1 MAIVDSVVRGI
12 IHLEAK
18 MQHVLISAVFVLV
31 FATPARAQLVRCI
44 ENSPERHGQPGC
56 TVIADQPMQ
65 SPPPRPAMWHID
77 EFSSLADARR
87 AAGPNSVAFDAFGSA
102 WLYTIES
109 DTADHHCGK
118 HRATV
123 GPLPLR
129 EATPYSIQVLVAY
142 FQPGNFSIVH
152 THSGPEA
159 WWVLEGEQ
167 CLETTKAGIRKRAG
181 EGAIVEEGE
190 TMRMVGLGNRPR
202 RSLVLVLHDSNRPPA
217 TVVDNPPPLK
227 SCQ

>member
-1 MAIVDSVVRGI
+1 MIRTLTAAVC
-12 IHLEAK
+12 
-18 MQHVLISAVFVLV
+18 VLS
-31 FATPARAQLVRCI
+31 FAAPARAQLLRCI
-44 ENSPERHGQPGC
+44 EDSPERHGQPGC
-56 TVIADQPMQ
+56 SVVADKPMA
-65 SPPPRPAMWHID
+65 SSLSSRAMWHID
-77 EFSSLADARR
+77 EFSSLAEAKR
-87 AAGPNSVAFDAFGSA
+87 AEGPNSVAFDAFGSA

-109 DTADHHCGK
+109 DTSNHHGGK
-118 HRATV
+118 HRAAV
-123 GPLPLR
+123 GPLPVR
-129 EATPYSIQVLVAY
+129 PAPAYSIQVLSAY

-190 TMRMVGLGNRPR
+190 TMRMVGIGDGPR
-202 RSLVLVLHDSNRPPA
+202 RSLVVVLHDSSRPPA

-227 SCQ
+227 GCR

>member
-1 MAIVDSVVRGI
+1 MHRG
-12 IHLEAK
+12 LT
-18 MQHVLISAVFVLV
+18 SAVCVLFFVI
-31 FATPARAQLVRCI
+31 PSHAQLLRCI

-56 TVIADQPMQ
+56 SVVADKPMPSAQP
-65 SPPPRPAMWHID
+65 SPAMWHID
-77 EFSSLADARR
+77 EFSSLDEAKHSE
-87 AAGPNSVAFDAFGSA
+87 GPNSVAFEAFGSA

-109 DTADHHCGK
+109 DTSNHHGGK

-129 EATPYSIQVLVAY
+129 EGIPYSIQVLSAY

-167 CLETTKAGIRKRAG
+167 CLETTKTGIRKHAG
-181 EGAIVEEGE
+181 QGAIVEEGE
-190 TMRMVGLGNRPR
+190 TMRMVGIGTGPR
-202 RSLVLVLHDSNRPPA
+202 RSLVLVLHDSNRSPA

-227 SCQ
+227 GCQ

>member
-1 MAIVDSVVRGI
+1 MRLAMIG
-12 IHLEAK
+12 
-18 MQHVLISAVFVLV
+18 VLWVLSFAV
-31 FATPARAQLVRCI
+31 PARAQLVRCI
-44 ENSPERHGQPGC
+44 ENSPERRGEPGC
-56 TVIADQPMQ
+56 SVVADKPM
-65 SPPPRPAMWHID
+65 SSFAPRAAQWHID
-77 EFSSLADARR
+77 EFPSLSEARQAE
-87 AAGPNSVAFDAFGSA
+87 AANSVAFEAFGSA

-109 DTADHHCGK
+109 DTSNHHGGK

-129 EATPYSIQVLVAY
+129 EGTRYSIQVLSAY

-167 CLETTKAGIRKRAG
+167 CLETSKGGIRRHAG

-190 TMRMVGLGNRPR
+190 TMRMRGIGDGPR
-202 RSLVLVLHDSNRPPA
+202 RSLVLILHDSNRPPT
-217 TVVDNPPPLK
+217 TVVENAPPLK
-227 SCQ
+227 GCQ

>member
-1 MAIVDSVVRGI
+1 
-12 IHLEAK
+12 
-18 MQHVLISAVFVLV
+18 MQRVFISAVGVLF
-31 FATPARAQLVRCI
+31 FAVPASAQLLRCV
-44 ENSPERHGQPGC
+44 ENSPERSGQPGC
-56 TVIADQPMQ
+56 TVIADRPIA
-65 SPPPRPAMWHID
+65 SPPQPAVWHID
-77 EFSSLADARR
+77 EFSSLADARQ
-87 AAGPNSVAFDAFGSA
+87 AAQPDGVAFEAFGSA

-109 DTADHHCGK
+109 DTSNHHGGT
-118 HRATV
+118 HRASV

-129 EATPYSIQVLVAY
+129 QGTPYSIQVLVAY

-167 CLETTKAGIRKRAG
+167 CLETTKTGIRKRAG

-190 TMRMVGLGNRPR
+190 TMRMVGIGNGPR

-217 TVVDNPPPLK
+217 TVVENPPPLK

>member
-1 MAIVDSVVRGI
+1 MRR
-12 IHLEAK
+12 
-18 MQHVLISAVFVLV
+18 VLTSAVCVLF
-31 FATPARAQLVRCI
+31 FAIPARAQLLRCI

-56 TVIADQPMQ
+56 SVVADKPMP

-77 EFSSLADARR
+77 EFSSLGEAKHAE
-87 AAGPNSVAFDAFGSA
+87 GPNSVAFEAFGSA

-109 DTADHHCGK
+109 DTSNHHGGK

-129 EATPYSIQVLVAY
+129 QATPYSIQVLVAY

-167 CLETTKAGIRKRAG
+167 CLETTKAGIRKHAG

-190 TMRMVGLGNRPR
+190 TMRMVGIGSGPR

>member
-1 MAIVDSVVRGI
+1 MRRLLILSSGVC
-12 IHLEAK
+12 
-18 MQHVLISAVFVLV
+18 VLFFTV
-31 FATPARAQLVRCI
+31 PAHAQLLRCI

-56 TVIADQPMQ
+56 SVVADKPMP
-65 SPPPRPAMWHID
+65 SLPPRPAMWHID
-77 EFSSLADARR
+77 EFSSLGDAKH
-87 AAGPNSVAFDAFGSA
+87 AEGPNSVAFEAFGSA

-109 DTADHHCGK
+109 DTSNHHGGK

-129 EATPYSIQVLVAY
+129 PGTPYSIQVLVAY

-167 CLETTKAGIRKRAG
+167 CLETTKVGIQKHAG

-190 TMRMVGLGNRPR
+190 TMRMVGIGSGPR

-217 TVVDNPPPLK
+217 SVVDDPPPLR
-227 SCQ
+227 SCR

>member
-1 MAIVDSVVRGI
+1 MHRLLTSAIC
-12 IHLEAK
+12 
-18 MQHVLISAVFVLV
+18 VFF
-31 FATPARAQLVRCI
+31 FAIPARAQLLRCI

-56 TVIADQPMQ
+56 SVVADKPML
-65 SPPPRPAMWHID
+65 SPPQRPAMWHID
-77 EFSSLADARR
+77 EFSSLADANSSV
-87 AAGPNSVAFDAFGSA
+87 GPNSVAFEAFGSA

-109 DTADHHCGK
+109 DASNHHGGK

-129 EATPYSIQVLVAY
+129 DATPYSIQVLSAY
-142 FQPGNFSIVH
+142 FRPGNVSIVH

-167 CLETTKAGIRKRAG
+167 CLETTKAGIRKHAG

-190 TMRMVGLGNRPR
+190 TMRMVGIGNGPR

-227 SCQ
+227 GCR

>member
-1 MAIVDSVVRGI
+1 MHRVAIGAVC
-12 IHLEAK
+12 
-18 MQHVLISAVFVLV
+18 VLF
-31 FATPARAQLVRCI
+31 FAMPARAQLLRCI
-44 ENSPERHGQPGC
+44 ENSPERRGQPGC
-56 TVIADQPMQ
+56 SVVADQPMP

-77 EFSSLADARR
+77 EFASLAAAKQ

-109 DTADHHCGK
+109 DASNHHGGK

-129 EATPYSIQVLVAY
+129 QATPYSIQVLVAY

-167 CLETTKAGIRKRAG
+167 CLETTKTGIQKHAG

-190 TMRMVGLGNRPR
+190 TMRMVGIGSGPR